1 MEILKSAY
9 LVAFRSARI
18 YFNAQYPD
26 LKADISNSTTIEFN
40 FAKPEFNQ
48 GDQHF
53 AMPPLESMFAQLGL
67 SDWLLI
73 FIAGILAAAFILIII
88 LVRRKEIHSHV
99 FFETLDNHKEHAERL
114 VRDEF
119 SRNRQESAGSARQ
132 AREEI
137 GRILKFTS
145 DSQLKQMREVAGM
158 HKDQLDSFSKQLL
171 EMTKLNEEKLE
182 AMRTAV
188 YTQLR
193 TLQEDNSRKL
203 EQMRAVVDEKLQ
215 STLEKRL
222 HESFKQVSERL
233 EQVYKGLGEMRS
245 LATGVGDLKKV
256 LTNVKTRGTWGEIRL
271 SHILEQILTPEQ
283 YAVNVAT
290 KKSSSER
297 VEFAIKLPGQ
307 GSHPEKVVWLPIDSK
322 FPQED
327 YQRLLDAQ
335 EAADKTLAEKSVKNL
350 EARVKAEAKAI
361 REKYIDPPHTTDFG
375 IMFLPVEGLYAEV
388 LRRPGLCDSLQ
399 REHRIVVTG
408 PTTLAALLNSLQMGF
423 RTLAIEKRSSEVWEL
438 LGAVKTQFGKFG
450 EVLAKTKK
458 KLQEASHTID
468 QAEVRT
474 RVITRKLSKV
484 QELPDT
490 GSAKLLEPVAIDDDE
505 AVDDDS

>member
-1 MEILKSAY
+1 MPY
-9 LVAFRSARI
+9 L
-18 YFNAQYPD
+18 Q
-26 LKADISNSTTIEFN
+26 TI
-40 FAKPEFNQ
+40 
-48 GDQHF
+48 
-53 AMPPLESMFAQLGL
+53 FAQVGL
-67 SDWLLI
+67 TNLLI
-73 FIAGILAAAFILIII
+73 LLVGLILAVVLVLLII
-88 LVRRKEIHSHV
+88 LVRRREIKSQD
-99 FFETLDNHKEHAERL
+99 FFETLKKQEALTERM

-119 SRNRQESAGSARQ
+119 GRNRQESAGSARL

-137 GRILKFTS
+137 GSTLKFSS
-145 DSQLKQMREVAGM
+145 DSQLKQLREIAGM
-158 HKDQLDSFSKQLL
+158 QKDQLDSFSRQLL
-171 EMTKLNEEKLE
+171 EMTRLNQEKLE
-182 AMRTAV
+182 TMRNTV
-188 YTQLR
+188 ETQLR
-193 TLQEDNSRKL
+193 TLQEDNSRRL

-222 HESFKQVSERL
+222 ADSFKQVSERL

-271 SHILEQILTPEQ
+271 SHILEQILTPDQ
-283 YAVNVAT
+283 YEVNVAT
-290 KKSSSER
+290 KKASSER

-307 GSHPEKVVWLPIDSK
+307 DSHKEKIVWLPIDSK

-335 EAADKTLAEKSVKNL
+335 EAADKVLAEKSVKNL
-350 EARVKAEAKAI
+350 EIRIKAEAKAI

-388 LRRPGLCDSLQ
+388 LRRPGLCDNLQ
-399 REHRIVVTG
+399 RDYRIVVTG

-458 KLQEASHTID
+458 KLQEASNTID
-468 QAEVRT
+468 QAETRT
-474 RVITRKLSKV
+474 RVIERKLSKV
-484 QELPDT
+484 QELPQTD
-490 GSAKLLEPVAIDDDE
+490 SAKLMEPAAGDDDL
-505 AVDDDS
+505 VDDGPK

>member
-1 MEILKSAY
+1 MSFFDTLI
-9 LVAFRSARI
+9 
-18 YFNAQYPD
+18 
-26 LKADISNSTTIEFN
+26 ADIGTTNLI
-40 FAKPEFNQ
+40 
-48 GDQHF
+48 
-53 AMPPLESMFAQLGL
+53 LIVVGL
-67 SDWLLI
+67 ILIVVLILLI
-73 FIAGILAAAFILIII
+73 V
-88 LVRRKEIHSHV
+88 LVRRREIKAQDFFANLEKQQEHS
-99 FFETLDNHKEHAERL
+99 ERM

-119 SRNRQESAGSARQ
+119 ARNRQEAAGSARQ

-137 GRILKFTS
+137 GSALKFAS

-158 HKDQLDSFSKQLL
+158 QKDQLDSFSRQLL
-171 EMTKLNEEKLE
+171 EMTQLNEKKFE
-182 AMRTAV
+182 AMRNSIEI
-188 YTQLR
+188 QLR

-215 STLEKRL
+215 TTLERRL
-222 HESFKQVSERL
+222 ADSFKQVSERL

-271 SHILEQILTPEQ
+271 SHILEQILTPDQ

-290 KKSSSER
+290 KKSSNER
-297 VEFAIKLPGQ
+297 VEFAIKLPGPD
-307 GSHPEKVVWLPIDSK
+307 SHPDKVVWLPIDSK

-327 YQRLLDAQ
+327 YQRLIDAQ

-350 EARVKAEAKAI
+350 EIRVKSEARAI
-361 REKYIDPPHTTDFG
+361 REKYIDPPQTTDFG

-388 LRRPGLCDSLQ
+388 LKRPGLCDHLQ
-399 REHRIVVTG
+399 REYRIVVTG

-438 LGAVKTQFGKFG
+438 LGVVKTQFGKFG

-458 KLQEASHTID
+458 KLQEASNTID

-474 RVITRKLSKV
+474 RVITRKLDKV
-484 QELPDT
+484 QELPNAD
-490 GSAKLLEPVAIDDDE
+490 SAKLMEPVSIDEDE
-505 AVDDDS
+505 TIEGDS

>member
-1 MEILKSAY
+1 MPY
-9 LVAFRSARI
+9 LQAI
-18 YFNAQYPD
+18 
-26 LKADISNSTTIEFN
+26 
-40 FAKPEFNQ
+40 
-48 GDQHF
+48 
-53 AMPPLESMFAQLGL
+53 FAQVGL
-67 SDWLLI
+67 TNLLLML
-73 FIAGILAAAFILIII
+73 AGLILAAVLFLLII
-88 LVRRKEIHSHV
+88 LVRRQEIKSQD
-99 FFETLDNHKEHAERL
+99 FFATLEKQEERTERM

-119 SRNRQESAGSARQ
+119 GRNRQESAGSARL

-137 GRILKFTS
+137 GSTLKFTS
-145 DSQLKQMREVAGM
+145 DSQLKQLREVAGM
-158 HKDQLDSFSKQLL
+158 QKDQLDSFSKQLL

-182 AMRTAV
+182 TMRNTV
-188 YTQLR
+188 ETQLR
-193 TLQEDNSRKL
+193 TLQEDNNRKL

-222 HESFKQVSERL
+222 ADSFKQVSERL

-271 SHILEQILTPEQ
+271 SHILEQILTPDQ
-283 YAVNVAT
+283 YEVNVVT
-290 KKSSSER
+290 KRASNER

-307 GSHPEKVVWLPIDSK
+307 DPDKEKIVWLPIDSK

-335 EAADKTLAEKSVKNL
+335 DAADKVLAQKSIKKL
-350 EARVKAEAKAI
+350 ETRVKAEAKAI

-388 LRRPGLCDSLQ
+388 LRRPGLCDNLQ
-399 REHRIVVTG
+399 RDYRIVVTG

-438 LGAVKTQFGKFG
+438 LGAVKTQFSKFG

-458 KLQEASHTID
+458 KLQEASNTID
-468 QAEVRT
+468 KAEIRT
-474 RVITRKLSKV
+474 RVIERKLSKV
-484 QELPDT
+484 QELPQTD
-490 GSAKLLEPVAIDDDE
+490 SAKLGEPAAIDDDDS
-505 AVDDDS
+505 VDDGS

>member
-1 MEILKSAY
+1 MLTG
-9 LVAFRSARI
+9 V
-18 YFNAQYPD
+18 
-26 LKADISNSTTIEFN
+26 
-40 FAKPEFNQ
+40 
-48 GDQHF
+48 
-53 AMPPLESMFAQLGL
+53 
-67 SDWLLI
+67 
-73 FIAGILAAAFILIII
+73 ILAVVLSLLII
-88 LVRRKEIHSHV
+88 LVRRQEIKSQDL
-99 FFETLDNHKEHAERL
+99 FATLEKQEARTERM

-119 SRNRQESAGSARQ
+119 GRNRQESAGSARL

-137 GRILKFTS
+137 GSTLKFTS
-145 DSQLKQMREVAGM
+145 DSQLKQLSEIAGM
-158 HKDQLDSFSKQLL
+158 QKDQLDSFSKQLL

-182 AMRTAV
+182 TMRNTV
-188 YTQLR
+188 ETQLR
-193 TLQEDNSRKL
+193 TLQEDNNRKL

-222 HESFKQVSERL
+222 ADSFKQVSERL

-271 SHILEQILTPEQ
+271 SHILEQILTPDQ
-283 YAVNVAT
+283 YEVNVIT
-290 KKSSSER
+290 KNASSER

-307 GSHPEKVVWLPIDSK
+307 GSHKEKIVWLPIDSK

-335 EAADKTLAEKSVKNL
+335 EAADKVLAQKSIKKL
-350 EARVKAEAKAI
+350 ETRVKAEAKAI

-399 REHRIVVTG
+399 RDYRIVVTG

-438 LGAVKTQFGKFG
+438 LGAVKTQFSKFG

-458 KLQEASHTID
+458 KLQEATNTID
-468 QAEVRT
+468 KAETRT
-474 RVITRKLSKV
+474 RVIERKLSKV
-484 QELPDT
+484 QELPQTD
-490 GSAKLLEPVAIDDDE
+490 SAKLIEPAANDDDDV
-505 AVDDDS
+505 VDDDS